1 LQKYLHIISFDIP
14 YPANYGGVIDVF
26 HTIRCLHREGI
37 KVILHCFQYGNK
49 KESPEL
55 ETICEKVYYY
65 KRNMSFWNQ
74 LSILPFN
81 VKSRI
86 SDELKNNLLK
96 DNHPIL
102 FEVLH
107 TCFLLS
113 NPELKNRKKIFR
125 HSNIEHDYF
134 RELATGEKNLIKK
147 LYLKLEAFKLERFE
161 KQITFADHILSVSEK
176 DLDYFK
182 KTYPATPSVYL
193 PSFHE
198 FDTVQSKA
206 GKGNYILYHGNLSVS
221 ENYNSAIWLIKH
233 VFSKLSFPVIIAG
246 LNAPSHLVELISK
259 FPHISL
265 KQNCNSDDMQMLIE
279 NAHIHCLYTY
289 QDTGLKLKLLNV
301 LFSGR
306 FVLANKLMLTGTSLS
321 DSCYVA
327 NTPNEYLQ
335 HVERIFLKEFTASD
349 IEFRKKALVF
359 MENDTKTTKLL
370 TLIKT
375 IKVNY

>member
-1 LQKYLHIISFDIP
+1 MQKYLHIISFDVP

-26 HTIRCLHREGI
+26 HTIRCLRQEGVKI
-37 KVILHCFQYGNK
+37 ILHCFQYRDKQN
-49 KESPEL
+49 SQEL
-55 ETICEKVYYY
+55 EKLCEKVHYYP
-65 KRNMSFWNQ
+65 RNMSFLKQ
-74 LSILPFN
+74 LSFLPFN
-81 VKSRI
+81 VTSRF
-86 SDELKNNLLK
+86 SNELKKNLLQ

-107 TCFLLS
+107 TCFLL
-113 NPELKNRKKIFR
+113 NDPALKNRKKIFR

-134 RELATGEKNLIKK
+134 RELAAGEKNLIKR

-182 KTYPATPSVYL
+182 KTYPNTPSIYL

-198 FDTVQSKA
+198 FDTVQSKP
-206 GKGNYILYHGNLSVS
+206 GKGDYILYHGNLAIS

-246 LNAPSHLVELISK
+246 LNPPNHLVELIENFS
-259 FPHISL
+259 HISL
-265 KQNCNSDDMQMLIE
+265 KQNCSSNEMQKLIE

-289 QDTGLKLKLLNV
+289 QCTGLKLKLLNV

-306 FVLANKLMLTGTSLS
+306 FVFANEAMLTGTSLS
-321 DSCYVA
+321 QSCYIT
-327 NTPNEYLQ
+327 NTPDEYIHQ
-335 HVERIFLKEFTASD
+335 IKTIFSKEFTLSD
-349 IEFRKKALVF
+349 FEARKRSVVS
-359 MENDTKTTKLL
+359 MENHTKTATLLKLL
-370 TLIKT
+370 NL
-375 IKVNY
+375 